1 MELANY
7 GRLALSTLAG
17 LEARSKSS
25 LETKEGSSPAPS
37 FSASPNSSDTS
48 VSGSWDT
55 GEETWN
61 AIMNANRGAGRR
73 PPVQPMVPYI
83 PSISYD
89 GSCVVCVARYNF
101 VIFELRKDSLAVEYE
116 QTGQG
121 SGCLDSREIIT
132 ACLCI
137 PLYIPSKS
145 GKSYISMAI
154 AIGYSS
160 GFLRVFDKNGNSI
173 ISQQLHTS
181 SVQSIKIRT
190 IVSFETHETDEILI
204 CYSDKHAISIDG
216 TSFWMAARSGQ
227 MTDDGVD
234 RNRAIVQSLAYK
246 KWSFQSQEQIVDMI
260 SCGSAPNSTFSPPQF
275 NSLTGEYSPVNYTAR
290 YVGVGRPMVGLYAT
304 TAISRSL
311 LSGLVSSKVTTAVT
325 SAVFSFAKT
334 LWNAP
339 GQLPLSNSHSEE
351 PPISKIPTVVPAV
364 LVLNDPSRQVQYI
377 TQEPTS
383 ITSPRPTLAVMSDSL
398 SRVLVLDTDEGEI
411 IRMFKGI
418 RDAQTAW
425 IQIADPDISQRNPVL
440 LILAIYSPR
449 GVLELHLMRYG
460 QRICIA
466 NVGVGMRLVQS
477 NSGVLGGMY
486 WRLNDPKDTG
496 PLANCFLLSPNG
508 AMRKIVLDYD
518 FVSRFISSA
527 GELNS
532 ILKLVDS
539 FKASAEDDTRMP
551 ILDKILNLVNHLQS
565 TSQRLVA
572 LGAFPDEIPV
582 DTHMDIL
589 RRISIELGMENRSFK
604 DILCTYLEQSKLHQQ
619 SQDSTS
625 RIETATRLHILEI
638 YKTVQDIPLNL
649 SPNYQKVSEVAAH
662 IGQVFSC
669 IKFKPISNTE
679 NNEKILERQH
689 TIGLGTFHKAFT
701 INKRW
706 TLGNTGNSISP
717 LKLADDVDSDTLWGC
732 TTLIISQLKKLSGM
746 PVTSVN
752 LTKLQALASM
762 IEDVV
767 QPANTLN
774 LRAVDIL
781 LGAALSTKEHILAIY
796 VHTTLEF
803 LLRKSHSK
811 SDLQD
816 ILLSIKN
823 LQNALANFRALS
835 VGDMELRL
843 PCTPA
848 DLHKRKTSTP
858 GSPKADLVLVYLV
871 FQYANLWI
879 QNFEHDAL
887 VQAVGLAQ
895 EIHSSALKGGVLLA
909 LFSHSFATKFRNII
923 DMVEKAR
930 RVPKDL
936 ICERICG
943 MSAVNISSFLL
954 ILKQLLEVLD
964 ASVTTVQTAREIV
977 KCIHHLIFSTS
988 VSSPEAQYAYMN
1000 DACGLIVAEMENEI
1014 QGTEDKEIC
1023 RGFLNRHLLMT
1034 NILSI
1039 IFAHDLK
1046 TVRPLRLF
1054 QPGALF
1060 GSGLF
1065 CALGKNRSEST
1076 EFLSLSDA
1084 KISAERVSFVA
1095 KVAEVDIHTAK
1106 VVSSA
1111 FGIQSQR
1118 IG

>member
-116 QTGQG
+116 QTGQARLLRHV
-121 SGCLDSREIIT
+121 S
-132 ACLCI
+132 AF

-275 NSLTGEYSPVNYTAR
+275 NSLTGEYSPVNYTAS

-351 PPISKIPTVVPAV
+351 PPISKIPATVVPAV

-486 WRLNDPKDTG
+486 WRLNDPKRYG
-496 PLANCFLLSPNG
+496 
-508 AMRKIVLDYD
+508 
-518 FVSRFISSA
+518 FISSA

-572 LGAFPDEIPV
+572 LGAFPDDIPV

-649 SPNYQKVSEVAAH
+649 SSNYQ
-662 IGQVFSC
+662 
-669 IKFKPISNTE
+669 
-679 NNEKILERQH
+679 
-689 TIGLGTFHKAFT
+689 KAFT

-717 LKLADDVDSDTLWGC
+717 LKLADDVDSDALWEVAQFTLDACLSGHMAFPELMKKFLLGSVDWM
-732 TTLIISQLKKLSGM
+732 TLIISQLKKLSGM

-848 DLHKRKTSTP
+848 DLHKTEKTSM
-858 GSPKADLVLVYLV
+858 GYL
-871 FQYANLWI
+871 I
-879 QNFEHDAL
+879 
-887 VQAVGLAQ
+887 
-895 EIHSSALKGGVLLA
+895 A
-909 LFSHSFATKFRNII
+909 LFA
-923 DMVEKAR
+923 VE
-930 RVPKDL
+930 
-936 ICERICG
+936 
-943 MSAVNISSFLL
+943 
-954 ILKQLLEVLD
+954 
-964 ASVTTVQTAREIV
+964 RE
-977 KCIHHLIFSTS
+977 
-988 VSSPEAQYAYMN
+988 
-1000 DACGLIVAEMENEI
+1000 
-1014 QGTEDKEIC
+1014 
-1023 RGFLNRHLLMT
+1023 
-1034 NILSI
+1034 
-1039 IFAHDLK
+1039 
-1046 TVRPLRLF
+1046 
-1054 QPGALF
+1054 
-1060 GSGLF
+1060 
-1065 CALGKNRSEST
+1065 
-1076 EFLSLSDA
+1076 
-1084 KISAERVSFVA
+1084 
-1095 KVAEVDIHTAK
+1095 
-1106 VVSSA
+1106 
-1111 FGIQSQR
+1111 
-1118 IG
+1118 

>member
-61 AIMNANRGAGRR
+61 AIMNANRGTGRR

-101 VIFELRKDSLAVEYE
+101 VIFELRKDSLVVEYE

-275 NSLTGEYSPVNYTAR
+275 NSLTGEYSPVNYTAS

-351 PPISKIPTVVPAV
+351 PPISKIPATVVPAV

-572 LGAFPDEIPV
+572 LGAFPDDIPV

-649 SPNYQKVSEVAAH
+649 SSNYQKVSEVAAH
-662 IGQVFSC
+662 IGQAFSC

-679 NNEKILERQH
+679 NDEKILERQH

-717 LKLADDVDSDTLWGC
+717 LKLADDVDSDALWEVAQFTLDACLSGHMAFPELMKKFLLGSVDWM
-732 TTLIISQLKKLSGM
+732 TLIISQLKKLSGM

-848 DLHKRKTSTP
+848 D
-858 GSPKADLVLVYLV
+858 
-871 FQYANLWI
+871 
-879 QNFEHDAL
+879 
-887 VQAVGLAQ
+887 
-895 EIHSSALKGGVLLA
+895 
-909 LFSHSFATKFRNII
+909 FA
-923 DMVEKAR
+923 
-930 RVPKDL
+930 
-936 ICERICG
+936 
-943 MSAVNISSFLL
+943 
-954 ILKQLLEVLD
+954 
-964 ASVTTVQTAREIV
+964 
-977 KCIHHLIFSTS
+977 
-988 VSSPEAQYAYMN
+988 
-1000 DACGLIVAEMENEI
+1000 
-1014 QGTEDKEIC
+1014 
-1023 RGFLNRHLLMT
+1023 
-1034 NILSI
+1034 
-1039 IFAHDLK
+1039 
-1046 TVRPLRLF
+1046 
-1054 QPGALF
+1054 
-1060 GSGLF
+1060 
-1065 CALGKNRSEST
+1065 
-1076 EFLSLSDA
+1076 
-1084 KISAERVSFVA
+1084 
-1095 KVAEVDIHTAK
+1095 
-1106 VVSSA
+1106 
-1111 FGIQSQR
+1111 
-1118 IG
+1118 

>member
-37 FSASPNSSDTS
+37 FSASPNSSDT
-48 VSGSWDT
+48 
-55 GEETWN
+55 
-61 AIMNANRGAGRR
+61 
-73 PPVQPMVPYI
+73 
-83 PSISYD
+83 
-89 GSCVVCVARYNF
+89 RYNF
-101 VIFELRKDSLAVEYE
+101 VIFELRKDSLVVEYE

-160 GFLRVFDKNGNSI
+160 GFLRVFDK
-173 ISQQLHTS
+173 
-181 SVQSIKIRT
+181 V
-190 IVSFETHETDEILI
+190 ILE
-204 CYSDKHAISIDG
+204 S
-216 TSFWMAARSGQ
+216 
-227 MTDDGVD
+227 GVD

-351 PPISKIPTVVPAV
+351 PPISKIPATVVPAV

-717 LKLADDVDSDTLWGC
+717 LKLADDVDSDTLWEVAQFTLDACLSGHMAFPELMKKFLLGSVDWM
-732 TTLIISQLKKLSGM
+732 TLIISQLKKLSGM

-879 QNFEHDAL
+879 QNFEH
-887 VQAVGLAQ
+887 
-895 EIHSSALKGGVLLA
+895 
-909 LFSHSFATKFRNII
+909 
-923 DMVEKAR
+923 
-930 RVPKDL
+930 
-936 ICERICG
+936 
-943 MSAVNISSFLL
+943 AVNISSFLF
-954 ILKQLLEVLD
+954 ILKQLLETLD